1 MDGVR
6 SLPLPFPKNAHQA
19 EILAMA
25 ERLSDTAASHA
36 ARYDRENGFPFETF
50 QEVRKSG
57 YLALTVPKEYGGRG
71 ERVLEVALAQE
82 ALARGDGSLALT
94 VNMHLQLIARLGE
107 TRAWP
112 EVLFAKVCRD
122 IVDTRALINAA
133 HSEPEL
139 GSPSR
144 GGLPVTTVERVDG
157 GWKISGRKSWVTGA
171 PALRYTTVIATFR
184 EEGKDPRRLSFLVP
198 MDAPGVSVVET
209 WDNLGMRATASH
221 DVVLDGVVVPD
232 EYRLPGDEA
241 AGKGDPRAW
250 TLTTAA
256 VYTGI
261 AAAARD
267 FAVEFARGRRP
278 AGQQGASIAEFQT
291 VQHRVA
297 EIDLLLLQ
305 SRSILYGTAEAW
317 DEQPELRDRIA
328 WQVAAAKLTATNN
341 AIRVTDLALRVVGSA
356 GQARSLPLERYFRD
370 VRAGLGQPPIDD
382 IALTQIGKGA
392 LGI

>member
-1 MDGVR
+1 MDPVR

-19 EILAMA
+19 EILTLADALGAKAA
-25 ERLSDTAASHA
+25 ERA
-36 ARYDRENGFPFETF
+36 ARHDRENSFPFESF
-50 QEVRKSG
+50 RDLREAG
-57 YLALTVPKEYGGRG
+57 YLALTVPAEYGGRA
-71 ERVLEVALAQE
+71 EKVLEVALAQE
-82 ALARGDGSLALT
+82 ALARGDGSVALA
-94 VNMHLQLIARLGE
+94 VNMHLQLIARLAE

-112 EVLFAKVCRD
+112 EDLFAKVCRD
-122 IVDTRALINAA
+122 VVENGALINSA

-144 GGLPVTTVERVDG
+144 GGLPVTKAARTAE
-157 GWKISGRKSWVTGA
+157 GWRISGRKSWVTGA
-171 PALRYTTVIATFR
+171 PALRYTTLIATVH
-184 EEGKDPRRLSFLVP
+184 EDGADPKRASFLVP
-198 MDAPGVSVVET
+198 IDLPGVSVVET
-209 WDNLGMRATASH
+209 WDNLGMRATGSH
-221 DVVLDGVVVPD
+221 DLLLEDVLVPA

-267 FAVEFARGRRP
+267 FAVEYARGRRP
-278 AGQQGASIAEFQT
+278 AGQGASIAEFQT

-328 WQVAAAKLTATNN
+328 WQIAAAKLTATNN
-341 AIRVTDLALRVVGSA
+341 AIRITDLALRVVGSA
-356 GQARSLPLERYFRD
+356 GQAKSLPLERYFRD

-382 IALTQIGKGA
+382 IALTQIGKSA